1 MNIPDNKVATLFSYL
16 KNGLAEYYDDREATN
31 IAQILFDHHLGYTR
45 VDIVI
50 KADETLS
57 ESEILDLHFS
67 LKKLKAGE
75 PIHYVIGECEFYG
88 LRFSVD
94 NSVLIPRPETEELVR
109 WIIEENKKES
119 LRILDIGTGSGCIPI
134 SLKSKLKGADVGA
147 SDVSKK
153 ALNVAMQNAKSNSV
167 DVSFY
172 HNDVLKDSLAMSKL
186 DIIVSNPPY
195 ITESE
200 ASSME
205 NRVADKEPK
214 IALFV
219 PDEDP
224 LLFYK
229 RICQLALEGLNS
241 NGKIYFEVHEDYAK
255 QVCDVLEAHS
265 FVDIQCKQDLQ
276 GKERMVRAI
285 KP

>member
-119 LRILDIGTGSGCIPI
+119 LLYCLVYSWSRIHKYF
-134 SLKSKLKGADVGA
+134 KSKR
-147 SDVSKK
+147 
-153 ALNVAMQNAKSNSV
+153 SNFS
-167 DVSFY
+167 
-172 HNDVLKDSLAMSKL
+172 
-186 DIIVSNPPY
+186 VSNG
-195 ITESE
+195 ITLKLLSIKH
-200 ASSME
+200 SIHFLFNFVFE
-205 NRVADKEPK
+205 NH
-214 IALFV
+214 FCWN
-219 PDEDP
+219 
-224 LLFYK
+224 K
-229 RICQLALEGLNS
+229 REVDNCQYLILVFCS
-241 NGKIYFEVHEDYAK
+241 
-255 QVCDVLEAHS
+255 
-265 FVDIQCKQDLQ
+265 
-276 GKERMVRAI
+276 
-285 KP
+285 